1 VAAAGSLAAL
11 GAIGLQGAAP
21 RAAAPAEKPLAFDHK
36 IHVED
41 EEIECTE
48 CHSGA
53 ETGVH
58 AGLPAVRECMDCH
71 KRAKGEH
78 PDEPKVREY
87 AKRAEQIPF
96 VQVNRYPGHVYFS
109 HRAHVRFAGMDCQ
122 ECHGDMASLSEPV
135 SEPTAS
141 LTTMAGCMDCHRE
154 RQASLECAAC
164 HK

>member
-1 VAAAGSLAAL
+1 V
-11 GAIGLQGAAP
+11 Q
-21 RAAAPAEKPLAFDHK
+21 KPLAFNHK

-48 CHSGA
+48 CHQGA
-53 ETGVH
+53 ETAVH

-87 AKRAEQIPF
+87 AKRGEQMHF
-96 VQVNRYPGHVYFS
+96 ERVNRYPGHVYFS
-109 HRAHVRFAGMDCQ
+109 HRVHVKLAEMECR

-141 LTTMAGCMDCHRE
+141 LTTMAECMDCHRE
-154 RQASLECAAC
+154 RHASLECAAC